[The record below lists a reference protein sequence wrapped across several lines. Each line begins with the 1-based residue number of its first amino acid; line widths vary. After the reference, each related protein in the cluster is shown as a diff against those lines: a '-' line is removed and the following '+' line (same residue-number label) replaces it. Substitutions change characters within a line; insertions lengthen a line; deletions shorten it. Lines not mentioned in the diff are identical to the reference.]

1 MFAPSQA
8 RRSLVAALVL
18 ASIPAAA
25 GAAGVATCQHLQQ
38 RCDATV
44 ASLQDVLSHVDPTQ
58 VDTTADSQNIL
69 SYDCEGRYAQAQQSG
84 VFPGRTPEPDLP
96 CTN

>member
-1 MFAPSQA
+1 MFAHRNA
-8 RRSLVAALVL
+8 RRAIVAALAL
-18 ASIPAAA
+18 AAISVAA
-25 GAAGVATCQHLQQ
+25 GATGLATCQQLQQ

-44 ASLQDVLSHVDPTQ
+44 ASLQDVLAHVSPGQIDS
-58 VDTTADSQNIL
+58 AAASQNIS
-69 SYDCEGRYAQAQQSG
+69 SYNCEGRYAQAQQNG

>member
-1 MFAPSQA
+1 MFAHHNA
-8 RRSLVAALVL
+8 RRAIVAALALV
-18 ASIPAAA
+18 SIPVAANA
-25 GAAGVATCQHLQQ
+25 TGLATCQQLQQ

-44 ASLQDVLSHVDPTQ
+44 ASLQDVFSHVDPSQ
-58 VDTTADSQNIL
+58 VDTAAASQNIS
-69 SYDCEGRYAQAQQSG
+69 SYNCEGRYAQAQQNG

>member
-1 MFAPSQA
+1 MFAHHNA
-8 RRSLVAALVL
+8 RRAIVAALALV
-18 ASIPAAA
+18 SIPVAA
-25 GAAGVATCQHLQQ
+25 GATDIATCQQLQQ

-44 ASLQDVLSHVDPTQ
+44 ASLQDVLAHVDPSQ
-58 VDTTADSQNIL
+58 VDTTAASQNIL
-69 SYDCEGRYAQAQQSG
+69 SYDCENRYAQAQQNG